1 MYVLILKGRVFME
14 NIISYGF
21 NEIVET
27 NNVTIELYERFI
39 SFIDAKP
46 RTIETYRKAIK
57 QFFLYMQD
65 NNIKAPC
72 RQDIINYR
80 DMLAADRKPSTVQTY
95 LTAVKLFFKWL
106 EQEGVYKNVT
116 VNVKGVK
123 INKGHKKDYL
133 TSNQSKCLL
142 KGIDRATIK
151 GKRDYAMILL
161 MLTAGLRTIEVS
173 RANIEDMQLKGDS
186 MVLYIQGKGKDEKS
200 DYVKIAP
207 QVEKAIR
214 EYLKARKPVN
224 KNDALFISTSNNKSD
239 RLTTRSIRG
248 VVKEH
253 LTAAGY
259 ESDRLTAHSLRH
271 TAGTLNILNGGTL
284 DETQQLLRHSNINT
298 TMIYLHNLERDKNN
312 SESRIADAIFGD

>member
-1 MYVLILKGRVFME
+1 ME
-14 NIISYGF
+14 NIVNYSG
-21 NEIVET
+21 NEIVAT
-27 NNVTIELYERFI
+27 NNITMELYTRFI
-39 SFIDAKP
+39 EFIDAKP
-46 RTIETYRKAIK
+46 RTIETYKKAIK
-57 QFFLYMQD
+57 QFFIYMQE
-65 NNIKAPC
+65 NGISSPC

-80 DMLAADRKPSTVQTY
+80 DMLALERKPSTVQTY

-106 EQEGVYKNVT
+106 EQEGIYKNIT

-123 INKGHKKDYL
+123 ITKGHKKDYL
-133 TSNQSKCLL
+133 TTNQSKNLL
-142 KGIDRATIK
+142 QTIDRTTVK
-151 GKRDYAMILL
+151 GKRDYAMVLL

-173 RANIEDMQLKGDS
+173 RADIKDMQPKGDN

-214 EYLKARKPVN
+214 EYLQARKPIS
-224 KNDALFISTSNNKSD
+224 KDEALFVSTSNNKSS

-248 VVKEH
+248 AVKEH

-312 SESRIADAIFGD
+312 SENRIADAIFGE

>member
-1 MYVLILKGRVFME
+1 ME
-14 NIISYGF
+14 NIVNYGS
-21 NEIVET
+21 NEVVTT
-27 NNVTIELYERFI
+27 NNITMELYTRFI
-39 SFIDAKP
+39 EFIDAKP
-46 RTIETYRKAIK
+46 RTIETYKKAIK
-57 QFFLYMQD
+57 QFFLYMQE
-65 NNIKAPC
+65 NGISTPC

-80 DMLAADRKPSTVQTY
+80 DMLAAGHKPSTVQTY

-106 EQEGVYKNVT
+106 EQEGIYKNIT

-133 TSNQSKCLL
+133 TTNQSKNLL
-142 KGIDRATIK
+142 QSIDTATLK

-173 RANIEDMQLKGDS
+173 RADIKDMQPKGDN
-186 MVLYIQGKGKDEKS
+186 MVLYVQGKGRDEKS

-214 EYLKARKPVN
+214 EYLQARKPGS
-224 KNDALFISTSNNKSD
+224 KDEALFVSTSNNKSS
-239 RLTTRSIRG
+239 RLTTRSVRG
-248 VVKEH
+248 VVKDH

-259 ESDRLTAHSLRH
+259 ESDRLSAHSLRH
-271 TAGTLNILNGGTL
+271 TAGTLNILSGGTL

-298 TMIYLHNLERDKNN
+298 TMIYLHNLERDNNN
-312 SESRIADAIFGD
+312 SENRIADAIFGE